1 MILRH
6 PLSVPLLPA
15 DAMTAL
21 KLRTVVDDLCAKNDC
36 FSVSTG
42 ADGEIVVHSI
52 GEVELEMV
60 VDSWRRHEGL
70 DFKVGAPQVRYLER
84 ISKTIE
90 WDYTHKKQTGSR
102 GEYAKVRIRFEP
114 TEPGSGFLFESAV
127 RKGTIPEAFIPAVEK
142 GLMAAKETGVIA
154 GFPVS
159 DLKCTL
165 LDGGYHDVDSTER
178 TFEIATRAC
187 FREAL
192 PKAGPRLLEPMMIVM
207 VLTPLDYLGDVVG
220 DLNSRRGQVQGMEP
234 RGPMQ
239 EIVALVPLS
248 NMFGYIHTLRSKTR
262 AAVQYMMTYS
272 HYEQMPPAYRG
283 PGDDNFRPAIGM
295 RA

>member
-21 KLRTVVDDLCAKNDC
+21 KLRTVVNELCAKNDC

-42 ADGEIVVHSI
+42 ADGEIVLHSV
-52 GEVELEMV
+52 GELELEMV
-60 VDSWRRHEGL
+60 IDSWRRRDGL

-84 ISKTIE
+84 ITKAVE
-90 WDYTHKKQTGSR
+90 WDYTHKKQTGGR
-102 GEYAKVRIRFEP
+102 GEYAKVRIRLEP
-114 TEPGSGFLFESAV
+114 TEPGGGFVFESAV
-127 RKGTIPEAFIPAVEK
+127 RQGTIPEAFIPAVEK
-142 GLMAAKETGVIA
+142 GLETAKETGTIA
-154 GFPVS
+154 GFPVT

-165 LDGGYHDVDSTER
+165 LDGGYHDIDSSER
-178 TFEIATRAC
+178 TFEVAARAC

-192 PKAGPRLLEPMMIVM
+192 PKAGPRVFEPMMIVM
-207 VLTPLDYLGDVVG
+207 VLTPQDYLGEVVG

-239 EIVALVPLS
+239 EIIAVVPLG
-248 NMFGYIHTLRSKTR
+248 NMFGSFLTLRSKTR

-272 HYEQMPPAYRG
+272 HYEQVPPAYRG
-283 PGDDNFRPAIGM
+283 PDDDTFPPAVGM

>member
-1 MILRH
+1 MSITH

-21 KLRTVVDDLCAKNDC
+21 KMRTIVNELCAKNDC

-42 ADGEIVVHSI
+42 ADGEVILHSV
-52 GEVELEMV
+52 GELELDMV
-60 VDSWRRHEGL
+60 VDSLRRRDGL
-70 DFKVGAPQVRYLER
+70 DFKIGSPQIRYLER
-84 ISKTIE
+84 ITRTIE
-90 WDYTHKKQTGSR
+90 SDYTHKKQAGGQ
-102 GEYAKVRIRFEP
+102 GEYAKVKIRLEP
-114 TEPGSGFLFESAV
+114 TEPGSGFQFENAV
-127 RKGTIPEAFIPAVEK
+127 HKGTIPEAFIPAVKK
-142 GLMAAKETGVIA
+142 GLETASETGVIA

-165 LDGGYHDVDSTER
+165 LDGSYHDVDSSER
-178 TFEIATRAC
+178 TFEIAARAC

-192 PKAGPRLLEPMMIVM
+192 PKACPRLFEPMMIVM
-207 VLTPLDYLGDVVG
+207 VLTPQDYLGEVIG

-239 EIVALVPLS
+239 EIIAMVPLS
-248 NMFGYIHTLRSKTR
+248 NMFGFFLTLRSKTR
-262 AAVQYMMTYS
+262 AAVQCMMTYS
-272 HYEQMPPAYRG
+272 HYEQVPPAIG
-283 PGDDNFRPAIGM
+283 PSDGTFPPAIGM

>member
-21 KLRTVVDDLCAKNDC
+21 KLRTAADELCARNDC

-42 ADGEIVVHSI
+42 ADGDIVLHSV
-52 GEVELEMV
+52 GELELEMV
-60 VDSWRRHEGL
+60 VDSWRRRDGL
-70 DFKVGAPQVRYLER
+70 DFKTGAPQIRYLER

-90 WDYTHKKQTGSR
+90 WDYTHKKR
-102 GEYAKVRIRFEP
+102 EGEYAKVRIRFEP
-114 TEPGSGFLFESAV
+114 GEPGSGFLFESAV
-127 RKGTIPEAFIPAVEK
+127 RQGTIPEAFIPAVEK
-142 GLMAAKETGVIA
+142 GLETARETGVIA
-154 GFPVS
+154 AFPVV

-165 LDGGYHDVDSTER
+165 LDGGYHDVDSSER
-178 TFEIATRAC
+178 TFEIAARAC

-192 PKAGPRLLEPMMIVM
+192 PKAGPRLFEPMMIVM
-207 VLTPLDYLGDVVG
+207 VLTPSDYLGEVVG

-234 RGPMQ
+234 RGPMH
-239 EIVALVPLS
+239 EIIAVVPLS
-248 NMFGYIHTLRSKTR
+248 NMFGFVPTLRSKTR
-262 AAVQYMMTYS
+262 ASVQFMMTYS
-272 HYEQMPPAYRG
+272 HYERVPPAVG
-283 PGDDNFRPAIGM
+283 PDGDNFPPAIGM